1 MNAKHRAHIA
11 LVSGVLL
18 AVAGIAHLAGW
29 RQGADI
35 AMIVGSVIAG
45 VPIARSAIAALRY
58 KQFSID
64 LLVTIAVVGA
74 LFIGAYVES
83 AVVSFLFI
91 FGAFLEARTMAKTRE
106 SVREMLDNAPQT
118 ANVIVDGVEST
129 IAVDDIEVGDRLV
142 MRTGDMVAVDGTVV
156 SGTGLVNQATV
167 TGEPLPVSVSTGD
180 TVFSGTTMDNG
191 FIEVVADKTGD
202 DSTFA
207 QIIELVEE
215 AQESKTKTQ
224 RFLDKF
230 ANIYTP
236 AIVVGSLLAYVFTR
250 DIEFA
255 LTFLVI
261 ACPGALVIS
270 TPVSMVAGLGNAA
283 KHGILIKGG
292 DAMEQL
298 GKVKTIVFD
307 KTGTLTQGRPEVVGF
322 TVAQDSAGLPRF
334 DRDQVLALAQV
345 LELGSEHPLGKTIV
359 DFAQTE
365 LGEPVNYLLDSE
377 LDVAKGFGISG
388 AITGPGGQVFQVAIG
403 SKRMALDLVGADE
416 LVSVAELIDA
426 GELVGAAGSTS
437 ATGAAGSTGV
447 AGVAGAAVSAG
458 VVGLAGTAGAVELG
472 STAEQL
478 NELTGAYEAL
488 GNTVSVVVIDGQIAA
503 VFAIADQIRPSTAA
517 ALQGLRDAGA
527 TRLIMLSGDSQS
539 AAEHVAN
546 QLGLDEAHG
555 GLLPQDK
562 AEFVNSLKAH
572 GRVAM
577 IGDGVNDAPALASAD
592 VGIAMGA
599 GTDISLQTASVIL
612 MSSNF
617 DQLVHGKQLARATTR
632 NMRQNTIIAL
642 GTVFM
647 LLLGVVWG
655 AVFMSTGMLVHELS
669 VMVVILNAIRLV
681 RFKSKPVRHLAKV
694 LESPAVDCAAD
705 RSLSTRNWWRTTY
718 LRFWG

>member
-447 AGVAGAAVSAG
+447 AGVAGVAGAAVSAG

-503 VFAIADQIRPSTAA
+503 VFAIADQIRPSAAA

-681 RFKSKPVRHLAKV
+681 RFKSKPVRQLA
-694 LESPAVDCAAD
+694 
-705 RSLSTRNWWRTTY
+705 
-718 LRFWG
+718 

>member
-503 VFAIADQIRPSTAA
+503 VFAIADQIRPSAAA

-681 RFKSKPVRHLAKV
+681 RFKSKPVRQLA
-694 LESPAVDCAAD
+694 
-705 RSLSTRNWWRTTY
+705 
-718 LRFWG
+718 

>member
-1 MNAKHRAHIA
+1 MTAKFKARVAA
-11 LVSGVLL
+11 VAGVLL
-18 AVAGIAHLAGW
+18 ILAIISNLAGW
-29 RQGADI
+29 KLGTDI
-35 AMIVGSVIAG
+35 ALIIGSVIAG
-45 VPIARSAIAALRY
+45 APIARSAIAGLRY

-74 LFIGAYVES
+74 LIIGAYVES

-91 FGAFLEARTMAKTRE
+91 FGQFLEARTMAKTRQ
-106 SVREMLDNAPQT
+106 SVRDMLDQAPQT
-118 ANVIVDGVEST
+118 ANVKVDGQEEVV
-129 IAVDDIEVGDRLV
+129 AVDDIEVGDLLV
-142 MRTGDMVAVDGTVV
+142 MRTGDVVAVDGTVA
-156 SGTGLVNQATV
+156 SGQALINQATV
-167 TGEPLPVSVSTGD
+167 TGEPLPVSVSAGD
-180 TVFSGTTMDNG
+180 PVFSGTTLDNG

-236 AIVVGSLLAYVFTR
+236 AIVVGSILAFIITR

-283 KHGILIKGG
+283 KHGVLIKGG

-322 TVAQDSAGLPRF
+322 VLAQDPFGAAAF
-334 DRDQVLALAQV
+334 DRDQVLALSQV

-359 DFAQTE
+359 DYAAQEIT
-365 LGEPVNYLLDSE
+365 GTASHYTLDSE
-377 LDVAKGFGISG
+377 LDVSKGFGISG
-388 AITGPGGQVFQVAIG
+388 TITGPGGQSFQVAIG
-403 SKRMALDLVGADE
+403 SKRMALNLVPD
-416 LVSVAELIDA
+416 AEL
-426 GELVGAAGSTS
+426 
-437 ATGAAGSTGV
+437 
-447 AGVAGAAVSAG
+447 AGVAAGRNPVSQGA
-458 VVGLAGTAGAVELG
+458 
-472 STAEQL
+472 STVQL
-478 NELTGAYEAL
+478 LDQLTGKFEEA
-488 GNTVSVVVIDGQIAA
+488 GNTISVVVIDNKVAA
-503 VFAIADQIRPSTAA
+503 VFAIADQIRPGAA
-517 ALQGLRDAGA
+517 QALKELRAAGA
-527 TRLIMLSGDSQS
+527 TKLIMLSGDSQS
-539 AAEHVAN
+539 AADHVAQ

-562 AEFVNSLKAH
+562 AEFINRIKKDTQ
-572 GRVAM
+572 VAM

-599 GTDISLQTASVIL
+599 GTDISIQTASVIL
-612 MSSNF
+612 MSSSF

-632 NMRQNTIIAL
+632 NMRQNTVIAL

-647 LLLGVVWG
+647 LLLGVIFG
-655 AVFMSTGMLVHELS
+655 AVFMSTGMLVHEAS

-681 RFKSKPVRHLAKV
+681 RFESKNQLPVPEPVKQDELV
-694 LESPAVDCAAD
+694 AV
-705 RSLSTRNWWRTTY
+705 
-718 LRFWG
+718 